1 MLSNM
6 NVRSKLLMLLGIML
20 AGLLLI
26 GAIGVK
32 TANSIADADASLYE
46 KNSVGISTVSKFLSD
61 FKDVRISYYQMKL
74 GSMSFSDYKAKANV
88 FFTENFQNFNQ
99 KRENIYVDS
108 KDKNNHDDLKKL
120 IANYKEAYET
130 FIHLSDSGASA
141 EQIDSHLKNVFAPA
155 GKAVGDKI
163 IIIIDDLNAKSKIS
177 SETNAE
183 IASTGNMEII
193 ITAMIALIL
202 SLYIGF
208 LIINEIT
215 KSVSSIQ
222 NGLITFFHFLNRETS
237 KTERINLESND
248 EFGQMAKVINE
259 NIIKIEAEVSADN
272 RLVAEAK
279 HTISRVQHGWYSEYI
294 EATTT
299 NPSLEE
305 FKNGVNAMIRATKEH
320 FVAMNVI
327 LEQYASHDYT
337 KELALSN
344 IEKGGVFEILIN
356 DINTLRHSII
366 TMLGS
371 SQTNAQSLL
380 ERTNTLKQ
388 GMEHLSSA
396 SMQQVASIEE
406 TAAAMEHITAAIN
419 DTSEQTQRVGE
430 QSSQIKAVIGIIS
443 DIADQTNLLALNA
456 AIEAARAGEH
466 GRGFAVVADE
476 VRKLAERTQKSLA
489 EINASVGLLT
499 QSIMDIGSSISEQAS
514 GITQV
519 NIAITQIDK
528 ATQYNA
534 NIAETIDTTAKEV
547 EIMSQDMLNEVRKNR
562 F

>member
-1 MLSNM
+1 M

-130 FIHLSDSGASA
+130 FIHLSDSGASV

-208 LIINEIT
+208 IIISEIT
-215 KSVSSIQ
+215 KSVSNIQ

-237 KTERINLESND
+237 KTEKINLESND

-337 KELALSN
+337 KALVLSN

-371 SQTNAQSLL
+371 SQNNAQSLR
-380 ERTNTLKQ
+380 ERTNMLNQ
-388 GMEHLSSA
+388 GIEHLSSA
-396 SMQQVASIEE
+396 SMQQAASIEE

>member
-32 TANSIADADASLYE
+32 TANAIADADASLYE

-74 GSMSFSDYKAKANV
+74 GSMSFSEYKAKANV

-177 SETNAE
+177 SETNAK

-208 LIINEIT
+208 IIISEIT
-215 KSVSSIQ
+215 KSVSNIQ

-237 KTERINLESND
+237 KTEKINLESND
-248 EFGQMAKVINE
+248 EFGQMAKIINE
-259 NIIKIEAEVSADN
+259 NIIKIEAEISADN
-272 RLVAEAK
+272 RLVEEAK

-337 KELALSN
+337 KELTLSN

-371 SQTNAQSLL
+371 SQNNAQSLR
-380 ERTNTLKQ
+380 ERTNMLKQ
-388 GMEHLSSA
+388 GIEHLSSA
-396 SMQQVASIEE
+396 SMQQAASIEE

-534 NIAETIDTTAKEV
+534 NIAEAIDTTAKEV

>member
-1 MLSNM
+1 M

-26 GAIGVK
+26 GVIGVK

-130 FIHLSDSGASA
+130 FIHLSDSGASV

-208 LIINEIT
+208 IIISEIT
-215 KSVSSIQ
+215 KSVSNIQ

-237 KTERINLESND
+237 KTEKINLESND

-327 LEQYASHDYT
+327 LEQYASQDYT

-344 IEKGGVFEILIN
+344 IEKGGVFEILIH

-366 TMLGS
+366 MMLGS
-371 SQTNAQSLL
+371 SQTNAQSLR
-380 ERTNTLKQ
+380 ERTNMLNQ
-388 GMEHLSSA
+388 GIEHLSSA
-396 SMQQVASIEE
+396 SMQQAASIEE